1 MHNVMTTH
9 KIYIRQEIQQVS
21 LGIPVKSSLIMAQRS
36 NVLNLMI
43 LYANLHVHKGIA
55 VGITCKGRDVVVGRA

>member
-1 MHNVMTTH
+1 MHNVMTTQ

-21 LGIPVKSSLIMAQRS
+21 LGIPVKSSPVMSQCSYI
-36 NVLNLMI
+36 LNLMI

-55 VGITCKGRDVVVGRA
+55 VRITCKGRDVVVGRA

>member
-1 MHNVMTTH
+1 MTTQ

-21 LGIPVKSSLIMAQRS
+21 LGIPVKSSPVMAQRS

-43 LYANLHVHKGIA
+43 LYANLHIHKGIA
-55 VGITCKGRDVVVGRA
+55 VCITP